1 MSAETQE
8 TQNEP
13 CRRGE
18 ILSSVI
24 FVQPVTEL
32 FRSQGRKSSVTS
44 LNGESSVAKL
54 NKNLKT
60 FARQAGGSF
69 KTVSD
74 RTKIADR
81 FADRMISLN
90 IQIRDIKNIKTIH
103 IVNYIRSRLAENI
116 SKRTLQNE
124 MAAIR
129 AILRVSGKTFMADP
143 AHPKL
148 SNDAL
153 NISGT
158 SRDGTKVAITDE
170 YFKHVFASVSEKD
183 EGVACAMKLSR
194 LLGLRTE
201 ETVQSVKSLQTW
213 KKALQNRDEKV
224 RVVFGTKGG
233 RPRDTTI
240 INRAET
246 IDAIN
251 RAIDYSSENNGKLI
265 DKPSIHLAIER
276 YRNIVRDAGLV
287 GEFAPH
293 SLRYAYTQDVL
304 KLHKNNGFSQKEA
317 EALASMDLGHGD
329 GRGHYIARVYNKAK

>member
-1 MSAETQE
+1 
-8 TQNEP
+8 
-13 CRRGE
+13 
-18 ILSSVI
+18 
-24 FVQPVTEL
+24 
-32 FRSQGRKSSVTS
+32 
-44 LNGESSVAKL
+44 VAKL
-54 NKNLKT
+54 NKSLKT
-60 FARQAGGSF
+60 LARQAGGSF

-74 RTKIADR
+74 RTKIAGR
-81 FADRMISLN
+81 FADRMNSLN
-90 IQIRDIKNIKTIH
+90 IQIRDIKNIKTNH
-103 IVNYIRSRLAENI
+103 IETYIRSRLADNI

-143 AHPKL
+143 THPKL
-148 SNDAL
+148 NNDAL
-153 NISGT
+153 NISGA
-158 SRDGTKVAITDE
+158 SRDGTKVAITDD
-170 YFKHVFASVSEKD
+170 YFKQVFASVSEKD

-213 KKALQNRDEKV
+213 KKALQNGDEKV

-246 IDAIN
+246 INAIN
-251 RAIDYSSENNGKLI
+251 RAIDYSSKNNGKLI

-304 KLHKNNGFSQKEA
+304 KLHENNGYSQKEA

>member
-1 MSAETQE
+1 
-8 TQNEP
+8 
-13 CRRGE
+13 
-18 ILSSVI
+18 
-24 FVQPVTEL
+24 
-32 FRSQGRKSSVTS
+32 
-44 LNGESSVAKL
+44 VAKL

-60 FARQAGGSF
+60 LARHAGGSF

-90 IQIRDIKNIKTIH
+90 IQVRDIKNIKTNH
-103 IVNYIRSRLAENI
+103 IETYIRSRLAENI

-158 SRDGTKVAITDE
+158 SREGTKIAISDD
-170 YFKHVFASVSEKD
+170 FFNQVLSSVSEKD
-183 EGVACAMKLSR
+183 EGIACALKLSR

-201 ETVQSVKSLQTW
+201 ETVQSVKSLLTW
-213 KKALQNRDEKV
+213 KKALQNGDEKV

-240 INRAET
+240 INRTET

-251 RAIDYSSENNGKLI
+251 RAITYSAENNGKLI
-265 DKPSIHLAIER
+265 DKPSIHLAIEK
-276 YRNIVRDAGLV
+276 YRNVVREAGLV

-304 KLHKNNGFSQKEA
+304 QHHKDKGFSQKES

-329 GRGHYIARVYNKAK
+329 GRGHYVARVYNKAKS

>member
-1 MSAETQE
+1 M
-8 TQNEP
+8 
-13 CRRGE
+13 
-18 ILSSVI
+18 
-24 FVQPVTEL
+24 
-32 FRSQGRKSSVTS
+32 
-44 LNGESSVAKL
+44 AKL

-60 FARQAGGSF
+60 LARQAGGSF

-81 FADRMISLN
+81 FADRMFSLN
-90 IQIRDIKNIKTIH
+90 IQIRDIKYIKTNH
-103 IVNYIRSRLAENI
+103 IETYIRSRLAENI

-129 AILRVSGKTFMADP
+129 AILRVSGKTFMSDP
-143 AHPKL
+143 DHPKL

-158 SRDGTKVAITDE
+158 SRDGTKKAITDD
-170 YFKHVFASVSEKD
+170 YFNKVFLSVSEKD
-183 EGVACAMKLSR
+183 EGVACAMKISR

-213 KKALQNRDEKV
+213 KKALINGEEKV

-233 RPRDTTI
+233 RPRETTI
-240 INRAET
+240 INRQET
-246 IDAIN
+246 LDFINKAIKF
-251 RAIDYSSENNGKLI
+251 SSENNNRLI

-276 YRNIVRDAGLV
+276 YRNVVREAGLF

-293 SLRYAYTQDVL
+293 SLRYAYTQDVIR
-304 KLHKNNGFSQKEA
+304 LHKENGFSLEEA

-329 GRGHYIARVYNKAK
+329 GRGHYVARIYNKK

>member
-1 MSAETQE
+1 M
-8 TQNEP
+8 
-13 CRRGE
+13 
-18 ILSSVI
+18 
-24 FVQPVTEL
+24 
-32 FRSQGRKSSVTS
+32 
-44 LNGESSVAKL
+44 AKL

>member
-8 TQNEP
+8 AQNKP

-24 FVQPVTEL
+24 VVQPVTEL
-32 FRSQGRKSSVTS
+32 FRSHARKSSVTS
-44 LNGESSVAKL
+44 LNGEWSVAKL

-60 FARQAGGSF
+60 LARQAGGSF

-81 FADRMISLN
+81 FADRMFSLN
-90 IQIRDIKNIKTIH
+90 IQIRDIKYIKTNH
-103 IVNYIRSRLAENI
+103 IETYIRSRLAENI

-129 AILRVSGKTFMADP
+129 AILRVSGKTFMSDP
-143 AHPKL
+143 DHPKL

-158 SRDGTKVAITDE
+158 SRDGTKKAITDD
-170 YFKHVFASVSEKD
+170 YFNKVFLSVSEKD
-183 EGVACAMKLSR
+183 EGVACAMKISR

-213 KKALQNRDEKV
+213 KKALINGEEKV

-233 RPRDTTI
+233 RPRETTI
-240 INRAET
+240 INRQET
-246 IDAIN
+246 LDFINKAIKF
-251 RAIDYSSENNGKLI
+251 SSENNNRLI

-276 YRNIVRDAGLV
+276 YRNVVREAGLF

-293 SLRYAYTQDVL
+293 SLRYAYTQDVIR
-304 KLHKNNGFSQKEA
+304 LHKENGFSLEEA

-329 GRGHYIARVYNKAK
+329 GRGHYVARIYNKK

>member
-1 MSAETQE
+1 MQS
-8 TQNEP
+8 
-13 CRRGE
+13 
-18 ILSSVI
+18 
-24 FVQPVTEL
+24 VTEL
-32 FRSQGRKSSVTS
+32 FRSHGRKSSVTS
-44 LNGESSVAKL
+44 LNGECSVAKL

-60 FARQAGGSF
+60 LARQAGGSF

-90 IQIRDIKNIKTIH
+90 VQIRDIKNIKTSH
-103 IVNYIRSRLAENI
+103 IETYIRSRLAENI

-158 SRDGTKVAITDE
+158 SREGTKIAISDD
-170 YFKHVFASVSEKD
+170 FFNQVLSSVSEKD
-183 EGVACAMKLSR
+183 EGIACALKLSR

-201 ETVQSVKSLQTW
+201 ETVQSVKSLLTW
-213 KKALQNRDEKV
+213 KKALQNGDEKV

-240 INRAET
+240 INRTET

-251 RAIDYSSENNGKLI
+251 KAITYSAENNGKLI
-265 DKPSIHLAIER
+265 DKPSIHLAIEK
-276 YRNIVRDAGLV
+276 YRNVVREAGLV

-304 KLHKNNGFSQKEA
+304 QHHKDKGFNQKES

-329 GRGHYIARVYNKAK
+329 GRGHYVARVYNKAKS

>member
-1 MSAETQE
+1 M
-8 TQNEP
+8 
-13 CRRGE
+13 
-18 ILSSVI
+18 
-24 FVQPVTEL
+24 
-32 FRSQGRKSSVTS
+32 
-44 LNGESSVAKL
+44 AKL

-60 FARQAGGSF
+60 LARQAGGSF

-90 IQIRDIKNIKTIH
+90 VQIRDIKNIKTSH
-103 IVNYIRSRLAENI
+103 IETYIRSRLAENI

-158 SRDGTKVAITDE
+158 SREGTKIAISDD
-170 YFKHVFASVSEKD
+170 FFNQVLSSVSEKD
-183 EGVACAMKLSR
+183 EGIACALKLSR

-201 ETVQSVKSLQTW
+201 ETVQSVKSLLTW
-213 KKALQNRDEKV
+213 KKALQNGDEKV

-240 INRAET
+240 INRTET

-251 RAIDYSSENNGKLI
+251 KAITYSAENNGKLI
-265 DKPSIHLAIER
+265 DKPSIHLAIEK
-276 YRNIVRDAGLV
+276 YRNVVREAGLV

-304 KLHKNNGFSQKEA
+304 QHHKDKGFNQKES

-329 GRGHYIARVYNKAK
+329 GRGHYVARVYNKAKS

>member
-1 MSAETQE
+1 M
-8 TQNEP
+8 
-13 CRRGE
+13 
-18 ILSSVI
+18 
-24 FVQPVTEL
+24 
-32 FRSQGRKSSVTS
+32 
-44 LNGESSVAKL
+44 AKL

-81 FADRMISLN
+81 FADRMFNLN
-90 IQIRDIKNIKTIH
+90 IQIRDIKNIKTNH
-103 IVNYIRSRLAENI
+103 IETYIRSRLAENI

-129 AILRVSGKTFMADP
+129 AILRVSGKTFMSDP

-153 NISGT
+153 NISGA
-158 SRDGTKVAITDE
+158 SRDGTKKAITDD
-170 YFKHVFASVSEKD
+170 YFNKVFSSVSEKD

-201 ETVQSVKSLQTW
+201 EAVQSVKSLQTW
-213 KKALQNRDEKV
+213 KKALINGEEKV
-224 RVVFGTKGG
+224 RIIFGTKGG

-240 INRAET
+240 INRQET
-246 IDAIN
+246 LDFINKAI
-251 RAIDYSSENNGKLI
+251 SFSTENNNRLI

-276 YRNIVRDAGLV
+276 YRNVVREAGLF
-287 GEFAPH
+287 GEFSPH

-304 KLHKNNGFSQKEA
+304 RLHKENGFSLEEA

-329 GRGHYIARVYNKAK
+329 GRGHYVARIYNKN